1 MKLRQLQLALP
12 LPLRLANC
20 ESPERG
26 RPRPRVH
33 LAYALPTDIASV
45 STLFMA
51 TALATSASVSAA
63 LPDGPIAAIVQG
75 NTAFAI
81 DLYHQERTKP
91 GNLFFSP
98 YSISTALAM
107 TYAGARG
114 DTAAEM
120 SKVLHFP
127 AGPTELPPLWGGLG
141 QRMDQI
147 SRSNHVAL
155 QIANSLWCQRTFSF
169 NENFLAL
176 NRDFFHA
183 TARQVDFVGNT
194 EGTREQINSWVASCT
209 NDKIRELLQ
218 RDQLSRDTLLVL
230 CNAVYFKGAWLEPF
244 DPRSTRPA
252 PFFLRPTE
260 SIQVPMMT
268 RSMSLRSKAEA
279 DLTLFSLPYVGKEI
293 SMIILLP
300 RELDGLASVE
310 KQLTGPRLQELLSG
324 LDHAP
329 ETKTV
334 VNLPMFKLDCR
345 LPLTRELAAMGMPS
359 AFQGRADF
367 SGISSPRGLFISDVV
382 HQAFVD
388 VSEEGTEAAAA
399 AAVVIAKSAVIKPPP
414 PLHVDHPFLF
424 LIREN
429 QSGSV
434 LFMGRVMDPRK

>member
-1 MKLRQLQLALP
+1 MSSRRSPPTPPWRLLLA
-12 LPLRLANC
+12 
-20 ESPERG
+20 
-26 RPRPRVH
+26 
-33 LAYALPTDIASV
+33 T
-45 STLFMA
+45 TLFMA
-51 TALATSASVSAA
+51 TTLATSASVSAA
-63 LPDGPIAAIVQG
+63 LPNAPMAAVAQG

-81 DLYHQERTKP
+81 DLYQQERSKP

-120 SKVLHFP
+120 AKVLHFT
-127 AGPTELPPLWGGLG
+127 AGPTELPTLWSQLSR
-141 QRMDQI
+141 RMDEVG
-147 SRSNHVAL
+147 RSNQVAL
-155 QIANSLWCQRTFSF
+155 RIANSLWCQRTFTF
-169 NENFLAL
+169 NENFLTL
-176 NRDFFHA
+176 NRDFFQA

-194 EGTREQINSWVASCT
+194 EGTREEINFWVAAST

-218 RDQLSRDTLLVL
+218 RGQLSRDTLLVL

-260 SIQVPMMT
+260 PIQVPMMT
-268 RSMSLRSKAEA
+268 RSMTLRSKADAE
-279 DLTLFSLPYVGKEI
+279 LNLFSLPYAGKDI

-300 RELDGLASVE
+300 RELDGLASME
-310 KQLTGPRLQELLSG
+310 KQLTAPRLRELLDG
-324 LDHAP
+324 LDRAA

-334 VNLPMFKLDCR
+334 VNLPKFKLDCR

-359 AFQGRADF
+359 AFQPRADF
-367 SGISSPRGLFISDVV
+367 SGISSSRGLFISDVV

-399 AAVVIAKSAVIKPPP
+399 TAVVIAKSAVMKPPP
-414 PLHVDHPFLF
+414 PLKVDHPFLF

-429 QSGSV
+429 QTGSV
-434 LFMGRVMDPRK
+434 LFMGRVLDPRK